1 MDFWK
6 NMIKRHVYLQD
17 GSYNRPFLRRVAMV
31 ILFFFLVVMMLS
43 AELFSGSVSL
53 GEGEV
58 SDRDIVAPRTTSY
71 IDVKKTKAL
80 EAEVIASVA
89 NVYDIDVTVM
99 KRAEESIASLFAS
112 VGSDTVRSAT
122 ADEQVSLVTASCG
135 VGIDRQTITALI
147 GLPLESQKTVQDAT
161 LTLLRQY
168 FGRGIHADE
177 VDLMKQGVA
186 KDSEK
191 LELTEQQR
199 QVTTSL
205 ARSYLTENVI
215 LDQAATDERVASAL
229 SNMEPVRGMVQKGQ
243 ILVRHG
249 EVVTAE
255 QVDLMQE
262 LGLYSSPTGILSV
275 SGVCV
280 LVLVILWLVRA
291 YLKKFDPSI
300 YYDDRQ
306 IFLILLVVVGSIL
319 LGKIAHYYSPF
330 VNPMAVGT
338 LLLAILIGLRVGLCV
353 GTALACFFCIMAD
366 FDIQILIGAFVGSC
380 IATYGIS
387 RLSYGNSLVRTGV
400 MLGIG
405 NFLVI
410 GAIGAAKSVEMGEVF
425 YTSFLALAGGILSAV
440 ITIGVLPYLEN
451 AFQITTPIKLMQIGQ
466 ANHPL
471 LERLLLEAPGT
482 HHHGLVVANLAEAAA
497 HEVGADAILVRVGAY
512 YHDVGK
518 LYRPGF
524 FVENQFGTDNPH
536 DKIAPSLSTRIITA
550 HVRDGVALCREYQV
564 PETVVNIVRE
574 HHGTMLVSYFYHK
587 AKEEYGDSIEESDFR
602 YDGPKPQS
610 KESALIMLA
619 DSCEAAVR
627 SLGKPSSTRI
637 ESMVRKIIATRLQE
651 GQLDECNLTLRDLK
665 IIGDVF
671 IRLLSSMFHTRI
683 EYPESKELEGDQY
696 ANRNQQSTK

>member
-1 MDFWK
+1 MGFLRK
-6 NMIKRHVYLQD
+6 MIKRHVYLKD
-17 GSYNRPFLRRVAMV
+17 GRYNKPFLRRVSMV
-31 ILFFFLVVMMLS
+31 GLFFIVLVMVLS
-43 AELFSGSVSL
+43 TSLFSGRVSL
-53 GEGEV
+53 TEGEV

-71 IDVKKTKAL
+71 IDTKKTKSL
-80 EAEVIASVA
+80 EAEVISSVA

-99 KRAEESIASLFAS
+99 KRADESIEALFTMLDSETLQNGDSLDKQITLLEEAC
-112 VGSDTVRSAT
+112 GK
-122 ADEQVSLVTASCG
+122 QVAQETLAE
-135 VGIDRQTITALI
+135 LI
-147 GLPLESQKTVQDAT
+147 GLSGEAQKSVHDGAI
-161 LTLLRQY
+161 TLLQQY
-168 FGRGIHADE
+168 FARGIHDNE
-177 VDLMKQGVA
+177 VDLMKQGIV
-186 KDSEK
+186 KDAEK
-191 LELTEQQR
+191 LDVSEQER
-199 QVTTSL
+199 QLAVAV
-205 ARSYLTENVI
+205 ARSYLTANVI
-215 LDQAATDERVASAL
+215 LDQEATDERVAVAL

-249 EVVTAE
+249 DVVTAD
-255 QVDLMQE
+255 QVDLMRE
-262 LGLYSSPTGILSV
+262 LGLYSSPTGLLSV

-280 LVLVILWLVRA
+280 LIFVIMWLVRA
-291 YLKKFDPSI
+291 YLRKFDPDI
-300 YYDDRQ
+300 YRNDKQ
-306 IFLILLVVVGSIL
+306 IFLLMIVVIGSLL
-319 LGKIAHYYSPF
+319 LGKAAHYYSPF
-330 VNPMAVGT
+330 ISPMAVGT
-338 LLLAILIGLRVGLCV
+338 LLISILIGLRVGLCI

-366 FDIQILIGAFVGSC
+366 FDVLILIGAFIGNC
-380 IATYGIS
+380 IAVYHIS
-387 RLSYGNSLVRTGV
+387 RLAYGNSLVRTGI

-405 NFLVI
+405 NFFVV
-410 GAIGAAKSVEMGEVF
+410 GAMGVAKSMEMGEVF
-425 YTSFLALAGGILSAV
+425 YISFLALAGGILSAV

-451 AFQITTPIKLMQIGQ
+451 AFDITTPIKLMQVGQ

-524 FVENQFGTDNPH
+524 FVENQFGGENPH

-550 HVRDGVALCREYQV
+550 HVRDGVALCREYQI
-564 PETVVNIVRE
+564 PEAIVNIVRE

-587 AKEEYGDSIEESDFR
+587 AKEELGDSIVEDDFR

-627 SLGKPSSTRI
+627 SLGKPNHARI
-637 ESMVRKIIATRLQE
+637 EAMVRKIIASRLHE

-665 IIGDVF
+665 TVGDVF

-696 ANRNQQSTK
+696 ANRIK

>member
-1 MDFWK
+1 MGFLRK
-6 NMIKRHVYLQD
+6 MIKRHVYLKD
-17 GSYNRPFLRRVAMV
+17 GRYNKPFLRRVSMV
-31 ILFFFLVVMMLS
+31 GLFFIVLVMVLS
-43 AELFSGSVSL
+43 TSLFSGRVSL
-53 GEGEV
+53 TEGEV

-71 IDVKKTKAL
+71 IDTKKTKSL
-80 EAEVIASVA
+80 EAEVISSVA

-99 KRAEESIASLFAS
+99 KRADESIEALFTMLDSETLQNGDSLDKQITLLEEAC
-112 VGSDTVRSAT
+112 GK
-122 ADEQVSLVTASCG
+122 QVAQETLAE
-135 VGIDRQTITALI
+135 LI
-147 GLPLESQKTVQDAT
+147 GLSGEAQKSVHDGAI
-161 LTLLRQY
+161 TLLQQY
-168 FGRGIHADE
+168 FARGIHDNE
-177 VDLMKQGVA
+177 VDLMKQGIV
-186 KDSEK
+186 KDAEK
-191 LELTEQQR
+191 LDVSEQER
-199 QVTTSL
+199 QLAVAV
-205 ARSYLTENVI
+205 ARSYLTANVI
-215 LDQAATDERVASAL
+215 LDQEATDERVAVAL

-249 EVVTAE
+249 DVVTAD
-255 QVDLMQE
+255 QVDLMRE
-262 LGLYSSPTGILSV
+262 LGLYSSPTGLLSV

-280 LVLVILWLVRA
+280 LIFVIMWLVRA
-291 YLKKFDPSI
+291 YLRKFDPDI
-300 YYDDRQ
+300 YRNDKQ
-306 IFLILLVVVGSIL
+306 IFLLMIVVIGSLL
-319 LGKIAHYYSPF
+319 LGKAAHYYSPF
-330 VNPMAVGT
+330 ISPMAVGT
-338 LLLAILIGLRVGLCV
+338 LLISILIGLRVGLCI

-366 FDIQILIGAFVGSC
+366 FDVLILIGAFIGNC
-380 IATYGIS
+380 IAVYHIS
-387 RLSYGNSLVRTGV
+387 RLAYGNSLVRTGI

-405 NFLVI
+405 NFFVV
-410 GAIGAAKSVEMGEVF
+410 GAMGIAKSMEMGEVF
-425 YTSFLALAGGILSAV
+425 YISFLALAGGILSAV

-451 AFQITTPIKLMQIGQ
+451 AFDITTPIKLMQVGQ

-524 FVENQFGTDNPH
+524 FVENQFGGENPH

-550 HVRDGVALCREYQV
+550 HVRDGVALCREYQI
-564 PETVVNIVRE
+564 PEAIVNIVRE

-587 AKEEYGDSIEESDFR
+587 AKEELGDSIVEDDFR

-627 SLGKPSSTRI
+627 SLGKPNHARI
-637 ESMVRKIIATRLQE
+637 EAMVRKIIASRLHE

-665 IIGDVF
+665 TVGDVF

-696 ANRNQQSTK
+696 ANRIK